1 MNEER
6 QAGPDSRE
14 PIADPIDPDLVRAE
28 VAGLRAAGKH
38 VEQGEFE
45 VFIAA
50 ADRIPSL
57 LHELCRLREIAFR
70 AVGEGSG
77 KALDRDHF
85 DGHYL
90 HLVLW
95 DRKAETVAG
104 GYRLGCTDVILSRH
118 GREGLYTSTLFE
130 FEQSFLDRLTPGIE
144 LGRSFIAPAYQ
155 KSLGGLLAMWKGLAG
170 FCSRNP
176 RYSKLFGPVSIS
188 GDYTPLSQ
196 GLMVKFLREK
206 KWNAELGPLVRPF
219 NPFIGSADDISPHL
233 ESVEQVSARIADSEP
248 DGKGV
253 PVLLRQ
259 YLKLNA
265 TILEFNVDPDFS
277 NCLDALILV
286 DLREAP
292 AAVLSRYMGKE
303 AYQAFM
309 AETAV

>member
-1 MNEER
+1 MADDSTRE
-6 QAGPDSRE
+6 QAPLAE
-14 PIADPIDPDLVRAE
+14 PADGELVRAE
-28 VAGLRAAGKH
+28 VVKLRGRGEQ

-45 VFIAA
+45 VFISEAGE
-50 ADRIPSL
+50 IPNL
-57 LHELCRLREIAFR
+57 LHELCRLREVAFR

-85 DGHYL
+85 DEHYL

-95 DRKAETVAG
+95 DRKEERLAG
-104 GYRLGCTDVILSRH
+104 GYRIGRTDEIMARC
-118 GREGLYTSTLFE
+118 GRDGLYTSTLFE
-130 FEQSFLDRLTPGIE
+130 FEAPFLDRLNPGLE
-144 LGRSFIAPAYQ
+144 LGRSFVAPDYQ
-155 KSLGGLLAMWKGLAG
+155 KSLGGLLAMWKGLATY
-170 FCSRNP
+170 CARNP
-176 RYSKLFGPVSIS
+176 RYTRLFGPVSIS

-206 KWNAELGPLVRPF
+206 KWNNELGPLVKPF
-219 NPFIGSADDISPHL
+219 NPFVGSADDISPLL

-248 DGKGV
+248 DGKGI

-292 AAVLSRYMGKE
+292 APVLSRYMGKE
-303 AYQAFM
+303 AYKTFM